1 MAKIIISPKL
11 RFIFFKNQQIYQFIF
26 GIMNINC
33 ALCDIKLWYN
43 ITNDN
48 MADRPYKQCN
58 TITVQFQMSRRAV
71 YRGESR
77 IAGCFGIQE
86 DPTPV
91 RDAAVSLEYEQF

>member
-1 MAKIIISPKL
+1 
-11 RFIFFKNQQIYQFIF
+11 
-26 GIMNINC
+26 
-33 ALCDIKLWYN
+33 
-43 ITNDN
+43 